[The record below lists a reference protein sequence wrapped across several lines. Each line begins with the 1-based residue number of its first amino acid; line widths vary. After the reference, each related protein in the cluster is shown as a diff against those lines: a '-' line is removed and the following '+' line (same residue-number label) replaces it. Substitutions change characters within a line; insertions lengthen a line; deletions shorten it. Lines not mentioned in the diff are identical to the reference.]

1 MILRSPK
8 TLIGQ
13 PGRVIT
19 AFERLEP
26 STVKVVCWVLR
37 GLGGGNTPWLLDRRV
52 LHFRCAYV
60 APVHPELT
68 RRFYPCQRISQQKI
82 LKKFL
87 RLLFCKQCRMYAL
100 KAPLKVS

>member
-52 LHFRCAYV
+52 F
-60 APVHPELT
+60 
-68 RRFYPCQRISQQKI
+68 
-82 LKKFL
+82 
-87 RLLFCKQCRMYAL
+87 
-100 KAPLKVS
+100 VSSIYSSRQFPMN